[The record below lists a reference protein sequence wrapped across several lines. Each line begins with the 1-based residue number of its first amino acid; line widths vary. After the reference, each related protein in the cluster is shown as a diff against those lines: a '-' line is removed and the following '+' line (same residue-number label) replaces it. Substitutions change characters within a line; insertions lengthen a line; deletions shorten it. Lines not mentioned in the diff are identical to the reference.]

1 MNIDMNIDTLKGIR
15 NALLAG
21 YAAEYRTRR
30 RETVLEE
37 IENAMS
43 AVDKAI
49 NGALKALD
57 DSAEVVDNLDHLL

>member
-1 MNIDMNIDTLKGIR
+1 MNMSTLKNIR

-21 YAAEYRTRR
+21 YAAEYRSRR
-30 RETVLEE
+30 SEVVLED

-43 AVDKAI
+43 AVDQAI
-49 NGALKALD
+49 ADAQQAFD

>member
-1 MNIDMNIDTLKGIR
+1 MNMSTLKNIR

-21 YAAEYRTRR
+21 YAAEYRSRR
-30 RETVLEE
+30 SAVVLED

-43 AVDKAI
+43 AVDQAI
-49 NGALKALD
+49 ADAQQAFD